1 MSVCKSLIQSLFFIW
16 MRQLK
21 LITLPMSIVF
31 ELRYEMYNVRE
42 KLALEP
48 DQHQRDCRPR

>member
-1 MSVCKSLIQSLFFIW
+1 